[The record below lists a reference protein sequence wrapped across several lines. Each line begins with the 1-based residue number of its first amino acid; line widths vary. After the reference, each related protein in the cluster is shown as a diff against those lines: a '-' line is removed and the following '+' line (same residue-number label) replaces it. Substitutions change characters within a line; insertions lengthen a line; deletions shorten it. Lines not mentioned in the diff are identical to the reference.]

1 MDRLRVLVY
10 ITNTTIMETEI
21 KIFISFIIDNTD
33 NTIESLIITD
43 RLYFIEILEMIKR
56 NMFTI
61 VKLIIVLIFP
71 KLVIL

>member
-1 MDRLRVLVY
+1 
-10 ITNTTIMETEI
+10 METEI

-61 VKLIIVLIFP
+61 IKLIIE
-71 KLVIL
+71 

>member
-33 NTIESLIITD
+33 NKIESLIITD

-61 VKLIIVLIFP
+61 VKLIIE
-71 KLVIL
+71 